1 MESKKELTQIIA
13 GISDETEIEELFSEL
28 LTTQEFNNITMRWQ
42 ILKEL
47 YQGEP
52 QRAIA
57 ARHRISL
64 CKITRGSKQLKKKN
78 SATGKLLK
86 QFYEGEDKMSSD
98 MKNIAMPDD
107 KGFFGEY
114 GGSFI
119 PPVLEDIL
127 KEITDAYLEITKDP
141 AFHEEL
147 NMLYQDFVGRPSPIF
162 HLKNMSKKIGG
173 AQIYLK
179 REDLNH
185 TGAHKINHC
194 LGEALLCKKMGKKKI
209 IAETGAG
216 QHGVALATAAV
227 LVGLECDIY
236 MGEIDIVKEHPN
248 VVRMKILGANVIPV
262 GRGTKTLKDAVDA
275 AFEAYLE
282 DPVNQLYAIGSVV
295 GPHPFPMMVRD
306 FQSVVGNEAKAQFK
320 DRLGKLPDN
329 LVACVGGG
337 SNAIGLF
344 SAFLNDTEVAMHGVE
359 PAGRGF
365 EVGNHAATLSKGS
378 PGMIHGFKCYLLQD
392 EQGEPLP
399 VYSVA
404 SGLDYPGVG
413 PQHSLLKDIG
423 RVNYVTA
430 SDVEAID
437 AFFELSRVEGII
449 PAIES
454 AHAMAYAAK
463 LAGELGPDQTILVNL
478 SGRGDK
484 DVDFVV
490 EQYGKEYGL

>member
-1 MESKKELTQIIA
+1 MTKD
-13 GISDETEIEELFSEL
+13 ISSIE
-28 LTTQEFNNITMRWQ
+28 
-42 ILKEL
+42 
-47 YQGEP
+47 
-52 QRAIA
+52 
-57 ARHRISL
+57 
-64 CKITRGSKQLKKKN
+64 
-78 SATGKLLK
+78 
-86 QFYEGEDKMSSD
+86 
-98 MKNIAMPDD
+98 MPD
-107 KGFFGEY
+107 KEGWFGEY

-119 PPVLEDIL
+119 PPQLEQIL
-127 KEITDAYLEITKDP
+127 SEINEAYLEITKDP

-147 NMLYQDFVGRPSPIF
+147 NMLYRDFVGRPSPIF
-162 HLKNMSKKIGG
+162 HLKNLSAKIGG

-236 MGEIDIVKEHPN
+236 MGEIDIAKEHPN

-262 GRGTKTLKDAVDA
+262 DRGTKTLKDAVDA

-306 FQSVVGNEAKAQFK
+306 FQAVVGDEAREQFQEK
-320 DRLGKLPDN
+320 YGKLPDN

-337 SNAIGLF
+337 SNAMGLF
-344 SAFLNDTEVAMHGVE
+344 SAFLADEAVKIWGVE
-359 PAGRGF
+359 PSGRGF
-365 EVGNHAATLSKGS
+365 KDGDHAATLTKGS
-378 PGMIHGFKCYLLQD
+378 PGVLHGFKSYVLQD
-392 EQGEPLP
+392 ESGEPLP

-423 RVNYVTA
+423 RAQYVTA
-430 SDVEAID
+430 SDAEAID
-437 AFFELSRVEGII
+437 ALFELSRTEGII

-454 AHAMAYAAK
+454 SHAVAYAIK
-463 LAGELGPDQTILVNL
+463 LAKELKADETILVNL

-484 DVDFVV
+484 DIDFVV
-490 EQYGKEYGL
+490 ENYGKNYGV